1 MVCKNQSKKEHFAV
15 KSKLLALA
23 HSSAQKSKKEHF
35 AVKSKLV
42 AIWFE
47 IPLQSKEG

>member
-1 MVCKNQSKKEHFAV
+1 MAKSTKIANESKKEHFAV
-15 KSKLLALA
+15 N
-23 HSSAQKSKKEHF
+23 
-35 AVKSKLV
+35 SKLV